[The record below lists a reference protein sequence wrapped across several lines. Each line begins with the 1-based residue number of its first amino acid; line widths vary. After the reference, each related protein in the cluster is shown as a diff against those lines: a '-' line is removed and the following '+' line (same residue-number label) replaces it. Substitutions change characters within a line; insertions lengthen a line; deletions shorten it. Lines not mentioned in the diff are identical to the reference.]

1 MKNRELYKEQD
12 KKYSAPVLAPLFGS
26 QAPPAQRSQ
35 RSITHTYRPLGY
47 SPYYNSRVREEPFRT
62 VKDFYRP
69 RTNFEPDKPED
80 NFDWQAAPRRTHTGL
95 VGASPSGLR
104 QDPYH

>member
-1 MKNRELYKEQD
+1 M
-12 KKYSAPVLAPLFGS
+12 LAPLFG
-26 QAPPAQRSQ
+26 ANIPPGQRSQ

-47 SPYYNSRVREEPFRT
+47 SPYYNARVREEPFRT

-69 RTNFEPDKPED
+69 RSTYESDKPED
-80 NFDWQAAPRRTHTGL
+80 NYDWQTAPHRAHTGR
-95 VGASPSGLR
+95 VGVSPSGLR